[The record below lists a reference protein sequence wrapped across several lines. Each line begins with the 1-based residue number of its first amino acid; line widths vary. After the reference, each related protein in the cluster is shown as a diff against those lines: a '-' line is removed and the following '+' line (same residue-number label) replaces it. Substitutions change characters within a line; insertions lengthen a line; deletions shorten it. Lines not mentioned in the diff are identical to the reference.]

1 MDYQAWMTDV
11 MGKLM
16 KPTKTKFPENRAS
29 RRAEARSL
37 RKRGKHF
44 TK

>member
-1 MDYQAWMTDV
+1 MDYQTWMTDV
-11 MGKLM
+11 MAKLM
-16 KPTKTKFPENRAS
+16 EPTKTKFPENRAG
-29 RRAEARSL
+29 RRAKAHSL